1 MEKWSRQHLR
11 KENSFH
17 KWLGDVWDHVC
28 AEKKDMITKSFKK
41 CGMFNDV
48 NGKENHLVKLKRM
61 PDYEPPAKSD
71 PPLPVKKNS
80 KRKRTNK
87 LGSLLHGKRQKIE
100 N

>member
-1 MEKWSRQHLR
+1 MKKTSH
-11 KENSFH
+11 KIFKAAENSEKERH
-17 KWLGDVWDHVC
+17 DHVC
-28 AEKKDMITKSFKK
+28 TEKKDMITKAFKK

-61 PDYEPPAKSD
+61 PDYEPPVKSD